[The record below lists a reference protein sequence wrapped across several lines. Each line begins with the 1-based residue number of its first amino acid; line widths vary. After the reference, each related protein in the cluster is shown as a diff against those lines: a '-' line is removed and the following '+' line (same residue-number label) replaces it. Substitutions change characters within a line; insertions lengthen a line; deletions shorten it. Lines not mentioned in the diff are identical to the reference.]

1 MSRKNKLSLVGQIK
15 ARFDEQ
21 LAIGQ
26 SKHLDKLN
34 GSTDGKIYSW
44 GTYRTYLKQTNYF
57 AKWCKVEHGC
67 KTLEQ
72 CRPYVNEWLI
82 KRQDLSAH
90 TQKLDAAALAKL
102 YGCSST
108 DFIKTKSRRRADI
121 TRSRQERV
129 RDKHFSEVKNKNL
142 VDFCRSTG
150 LRRAELTALTG
161 DKLIYKNNNPY
172 IKVNSASKGGRYR
185 EVPVYGNTKLV
196 VNLMQ
201 KAGTGKVFETVS
213 GNADIHSYRS
223 DYATALYKQYARPI
237 NEIPYDRL
245 NVGTGRW
252 YQSEVYVCRGDR
264 AGAKYDKQA
273 MLIVSNALGHNRL
286 SVIAGHYLQ
295 DI

>member
-26 SKHLDKLN
+26 SKHLDKLY
-34 GSTDGKIYSW
+34 GSTQDKIYSW
-44 GTYRTYLKQTNYF
+44 ETYRAYVKHANYF
-57 AKWCKVEHGC
+57 AKWCKENYGC

-72 CRPYVNEWLI
+72 CRPYVNEWLT
-82 KRQDLSAH
+82 KRGELAAS
-90 TQKLDAAALAKL
+90 TQKLEASALAKL

-108 DFIKTKSRRRADI
+108 AFVKTKSRLRANI
-121 TRSRQERV
+121 VRSRKDCV
-129 RDKHFSEVKNKNL
+129 RDKHFSETKNKNL

-150 LRRAELTALTG
+150 LRRAEVTALTG

-172 IKVNSASKGGRYR
+172 VRINSASKGGRYR
-185 EVPVYGNTKLV
+185 EVPVSGNVTLVEKL
-196 VNLMQ
+196 MKQ
-201 KAGTGKVFETVS
+201 AGSGKVFEKVS
-213 GNADIHSYRS
+213 KNADIHSYRS

-245 NVGTGRW
+245 NRGTGRW

-264 AGAKYDKQA
+264 AGIKYDKQA

>member
-15 ARFDEQ
+15 ARFDSR
-21 LAIGQ
+21 LAIGR
-26 SKHLDKLN
+26 SKHIDKLYGATQN
-34 GSTDGKIYSW
+34 KIYSW
-44 GTYRTYLKQTNYF
+44 ETYRSYMKHANYF
-57 AKWCKVEHGC
+57 AKWCKENYGC

-72 CRPYVNEWLI
+72 CRPYVDEWLT
-82 KRQDLSAH
+82 KRGELAAS
-90 TQKLDAAALAKL
+90 TQKLEASALAKL

-108 DFIKTKSRRRADI
+108 AFVKTKSRLRADI
-121 TRSRQERV
+121 VRSRKDCV
-129 RDKHFSEVKNKNL
+129 RDKHFSETRNKNL

-150 LRRAELTALTG
+150 LRRAEVTALTG

-172 IKVNSASKGGRYR
+172 VRINSASKGGRYR
-185 EVPVYGNTKLV
+185 EVPVIGNVSLV
-196 VNLMQ
+196 ETLMK
-201 KAGTGKVFETVS
+201 KAGSGKVFEKVS
-213 GNADIHSYRS
+213 KNADIHSYRS

-245 NVGTGRW
+245 NRGTGRW

-264 AGAKYDKQA
+264 AGIKYDKQA

>member
-26 SKHLDKLN
+26 SKHLDKLY
-34 GSTDGKIYSW
+34 GSTQDKIYSW
-44 GTYRTYLKQTNYF
+44 ETYRAYVKHANYF
-57 AKWCKVEHGC
+57 TKWCKDNYGC

-82 KRQDLSAH
+82 KRGEWAAS
-90 TQKLDAAALAKL
+90 TQKLEASALAKL

-108 DFIKTKSRRRADI
+108 AFVKTKSRLRADI
-121 TRSRQERV
+121 VRSRKDCV
-129 RDKHFSEVKNKNL
+129 RDKHFSETRNKNL

-150 LRRAELTALTG
+150 LRRAEVTALTG

-172 IKVNSASKGGRYR
+172 VRINSAAKGGRYR
-185 EVPVYGNTKLV
+185 EVPVIGNVSLV
-196 VNLMQ
+196 ETLMKQ
-201 KAGTGKVFETVS
+201 AGSGKVFEKVS
-213 GNADIHSYRS
+213 KNADIHSYRS

-245 NVGTGRW
+245 NRGTGRW

-264 AGAKYDKQA
+264 AGVKYDKQA